1 MVTKLKELND
11 IRPGLVVPDL
21 ALVLQD
27 DETRESKIDKR
38 LKFRG
43 LEGSTKYSI
52 KLLSHAYS

>member
-27 DETRESKIDKR
+27 EETRESKIDKR
-38 LKFRG
+38 LKFGG

-52 KLLSHAYS
+52 KLLSHACS